1 LVPAKGRAVATN
13 RLSLPDSL
21 SSTFLPPDTKT
32 SSRVK
37 FMALHGDFS
46 SGGMAKE
53 EAVWPLSNNI
63 PDFKT
68 ARKDLIGLVKKS
80 SAVVIGSL

>member
-1 LVPAKGRAVATN
+1 
-13 RLSLPDSL
+13 
-21 SSTFLPPDTKT
+21 
-32 SSRVK
+32 
-37 FMALHGDFS
+37 MALHGDFS